1 MDIRQITPDYYVA
14 PQLDPADLPEIAA
27 AGITTIICNRP
38 DAEVPRAFQAD
49 AIAAAA
55 EAAGLHFHILPLTH
69 TTMTP
74 DNVQRHADM
83 IARADGPVLAYCAS
97 GTRSTV
103 VWTLGH
109 AKALGVDTVLSAARA
124 GGYNLDNIR
133 PTLEAIVA
141 ADEAP
146 NPRP

>member
-1 MDIRQITPDYYVA
+1 MDIRQITPDYFVA
-14 PQLDPADLPEIAA
+14 PQLDPADMLEIAA

-38 DAEVPRAFQAD
+38 DAEVPPAYQAD
-49 AIAAAA
+49 AIEAAAV
-55 EAAGLHFHILPLTH
+55 AAGLAFHRLPLTH

-74 DNVQRHADM
+74 DNVQRHAAM
-83 IARADGPVLAYCAS
+83 IAGSDGPTLAYCAS

-109 AKALGVDTVLSAARA
+109 AKAMGVDAVLNAARA

-133 PTLEAIVA
+133 PTLEAIA
-141 ADEAP
+141 AAP
-146 NPRP
+146 

>member
-1 MDIRQITPDYYVA
+1 MDIRQITPDYFVA
-14 PQLDPADLPEIAA
+14 PQLDPADLPDIAA

-38 DAEVPRAFQAD
+38 DAEVPPDYQAD
-49 AIAAAA
+49 AIEAAAT
-55 EAAGLHFHILPLTH
+55 AAGLAFHRLPLTH

-74 DNVQRHADM
+74 DNVQRHAAM
-83 IARADGPVLAYCAS
+83 IAGADGPTLAYCAS

-109 AKALGVDTVLSAARA
+109 AKAMGVDEVLNAARA

-133 PTLEAIVA
+133 PTLEAIA
-141 ADEAP
+141 SAP
-146 NPRP
+146 

>member
-1 MDIRQITPDYYVA
+1 MDIRQITPDYFVA
-14 PQLDPADLPEIAA
+14 PQLDPADMPDIAA

-38 DAEVPRAFQAD
+38 DAEVPPDYQAD

-55 EAAGLHFHILPLTH
+55 VAAGLAFHRLPLTH

-74 DNVQRHADM
+74 DNVQRHAAV
-83 IARADGPVLAYCAS
+83 IAGADGPTLAYCAS

-109 AKALGVDTVLSAARA
+109 AKAMGVDEVLNAARA

-133 PTLEAIVA
+133 PTLEAIA
-141 ADEAP
+141 AAP
-146 NPRP
+146 

>member
-1 MDIRQITPDYYVA
+1 MDIRQITPDYFVA
-14 PQLDPADLPEIAA
+14 PQLDPADMPDIAA

-38 DAEVPRAFQAD
+38 DAEVPPDYQAD
-49 AIAAAA
+49 AIEAAAV
-55 EAAGLHFHILPLTH
+55 AAGLAFHRLPLTH

-74 DNVQRHADM
+74 DNVQRHAAV
-83 IARADGPVLAYCAS
+83 IAGADGPTLAYCAS

-109 AKALGVDTVLSAARA
+109 AKAMGVDEVLNAARA

-133 PTLEAIVA
+133 PTLEAIA
-141 ADEAP
+141 AAP
-146 NPRP
+146 